1 MPRTRRFRHP
11 VRNTLIGFGAVV
23 VAATVAATVSPWPS
37 ALVIRAVFDRGAA
50 NTLTE
55 LERHDDSAGVVERLD
70 IVYGDAGADTSLDV
84 FTPGPDRGSGAQA
97 LPTVVWVHG
106 GAWISGDK
114 ANVRPYVRTIAAA
127 GFTTVSLNYTDS
139 PAATYPTAVTQLNSA
154 LAYLV
159 ENAAELRI
167 DPTRLVLAGDS
178 AGANLVS
185 QLATITT
192 SPDYAAAVGVVPAL
206 RPEQLRAV
214 VLNCGIYDVRG
225 IPDVPGL
232 VGWGFRS
239 ALWAYLGEKDW
250 AKTAGASQMSTIES
264 VTADFPTTWIT
275 GGNGDPLTDS
285 QSKPLA
291 TKLSALGVPVEA
303 VFYPEDHAPEL
314 PHEYQFHLD
323 FEDARDVRATMIDFL
338 GRVTG

>member
-1 MPRTRRFRHP
+1 M
-11 VRNTLIGFGAVV
+11 AVL
-23 VAATVAATVSPWPS
+23 AAVSPWPS

-50 NTLTE
+50 NTLAE
-55 LERHDDSAGVVERLD
+55 LQRHDDSTGVDETLD
-70 IVYGDAGADTSLDV
+70 IVYGVAGADTSLDV
-84 FTPGPDRGSGAQA
+84 FSPGAGDPSRGAA
-97 LPTVVWVHG
+97 LPTLVWVHG

-127 GFTTVSLNYTDS
+127 GYTTVSVNYTDS

-159 ENAAELRI
+159 QNAEALRI
-167 DPTRLVLAGDS
+167 DPSRIVLAGDS

-192 SPDYAAAVGVVPAL
+192 SSDYAATVGVVPAL

-250 AKTAGASQMSTIES
+250 SNTAGASQMSTIES
-264 VTADFPTTWIT
+264 VTAAFPSTWIT

-291 TKLSALGVPVEA
+291 AKLFSLGVPVETL
-303 VFYPEDHAPEL
+303 FYPADHAPEL

-323 FEDARDVRATMIDFL
+323 FEDARDARDALIDFL
-338 GRVTG
+338 GRATS